1 MMSVLVI
8 AGLSAC
14 NGSDWGLSDPDSA
27 ALPPVEVD
35 EEFVQTPA
43 PELDVLFVVDSTGS
57 MQQEQQAFADA
68 ADAFV
73 SSLDEIGLAWQI
85 GVTTMDPADLGHLR
99 GEPWIITPAA
109 DDPVAALADA
119 VYVGTDGAPT
129 EAGLYAAT
137 AAIDSGTT
145 ANLGFRRPEAPLH
158 IVFVSDGDDSS
169 DEQLGVDPV
178 AAAHLIFDAEAMR
191 TGHAVRASAVV
202 GTDEGGCSGPYG
214 SALYGSRYL
223 DIVAAT
229 DGIAVD
235 ICTADFAEVADAVR
249 AYGIEWPSSFT
260 LQADP
265 VEDSVIVEVDGV
277 RQTVGWSIQHDIPAL
292 VFDTAPAADAEI
304 RVHYDVVSA

>member
-1 MMSVLVI
+1 MMPALVI
-8 AGLSAC
+8 AALGGC

-35 EEFVQTPA
+35 EQFVQTPA
-43 PELDVLFVVDSTGS
+43 PELDVLFVVDGTGS

-73 SSLDEIGLAWQI
+73 SSLDTIGLAWQI

-145 ANLGFRRPEAPLH
+145 ANLGFRRPDAPLH
-158 IVFVSDGDDSS
+158 IVIVSDGDDNS
-169 DEQLGVDPV
+169 DDQLGPDPV
-178 AAAHLIFDAEAMR
+178 AAAHLIFDAEALR
-191 TGHAVRASAVV
+191 TGHAVRVSAVV
-202 GTDEGGCSGPYG
+202 GTEMAGCSGPYG

-223 DIVAAT
+223 EVVAAT
-229 DGIAVD
+229 GGTAVD
-235 ICTADFAEVADAVR
+235 ICTADFADVADAVR
-249 AYGIEWPSSFT
+249 AYGIEWPTTFA

-265 VEDSVIVEVDGV
+265 VEDSVVVEVNGV
-277 RQTVGWSIQHDIPAL
+277 RQTVGWSIQHAVPAL
-292 VFDTAPAADAEI
+292 VFDVAPAADAEI
-304 RVHYDVVSA
+304 SVHYDVVSE